1 MNEERVILREL
12 FEEVSADLF
21 IGKVLKRIVKKK
33 RNWESFSIRGFSIIL
48 FLLIF
53 CINLNLC
60 VENNG
65 RLIAN
70 CSRKKG

>member
-33 RNWESFSIRGFSIIL
+33 ET
-48 FLLIF
+48 
-53 CINLNLC
+53 
-60 VENNG
+60 G
-65 RLIAN
+65 RV
-70 CSRKKG
+70 SQ